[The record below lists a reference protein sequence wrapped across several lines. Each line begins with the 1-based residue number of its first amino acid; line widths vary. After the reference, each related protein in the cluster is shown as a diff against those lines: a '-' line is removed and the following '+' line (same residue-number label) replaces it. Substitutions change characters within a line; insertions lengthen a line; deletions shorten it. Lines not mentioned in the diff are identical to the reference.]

1 MAVLSEFPKYMNL
14 LVYGITVEKMQ
25 ELHNHYPSCLVHYN
39 NHQSIPCLSLG
50 TLDVYNFVGDC
61 GTLCITGANI
71 ASDISLD
78 FLAEFAS
85 LSGFSK
91 ILATVCSKT
100 PEFIVNRFLNRGW
113 EVVKKSKS
121 NRNPEKEHYIML
133 LSIDCV
139 HKGY

>member
-1 MAVLSEFPKYMNL
+1 MPSLSEFHPNL
-14 LVYGITVEKMQ
+14 SLLTWGISVEDMQ
-25 ELHNHYPSCLVHYN
+25 SLHNKYPHCVVSYCAVGF
-39 NHQSIPCLSLG
+39 PCLCIDQL
-50 TLDVYNFVGDC
+50 VVHNFEGDC
-61 GTLCITGANI
+61 GTLYIHGTNN
-71 ASDISLD
+71 ASDDSLA

-91 ILATVCSKT
+91 ILATICERK
-100 PEFIVNRFLNRGW
+100 PEATVTKFLNKGW

-121 NRNPEKEHYIML
+121 NRNPAKEHYIML

>member
-1 MAVLSEFPKYMNL
+1 MPSLSEFDPYVSL
-14 LVYGITVEKMQ
+14 LTYGINVKDMQ
-25 ELHNHYPSCLVHYN
+25 SLHNKYPHCDVSYCTTGH
-39 NHQSIPCLSLG
+39 PCLYIDNLG
-50 TLDVYNFVGDC
+50 VCNFEGDC
-61 GTLCITGANI
+61 GTLYITGANI
-71 ASDISLD
+71 ASDSSLD

-91 ILATVCSKT
+91 ILATICKKN
-100 PEFIVNRFLNRGW
+100 PEPLVTMFTDRGW

-121 NRNPEKEHYIML
+121 NRNPDKEHCIML

>member
-1 MAVLSEFPKYMNL
+1 MAVLSEFPKHMNL
-14 LVYGITVEKMQ
+14 LVYGITVEKMR
-25 ELHNHYPSCLVHYN
+25 ELHNHYPSCFVYYD
-39 NHQSIPCLSLG
+39 NHQTIPCLGLDNLG
-50 TLDVYNFVGDC
+50 VYNFVGDC
-61 GTLCITGANI
+61 GTLYITGANI

-85 LSGFSK
+85 LSGFSN

-100 PEFIVNRFLNRGW
+100 PEFIIDRFLKKGW
-113 EVVKKSKS
+113 KIVKKSNS
-121 NRNPEKEHYIML
+121 NRNPAREHYILL